1 MQTQEFEIQMQS
13 LLQQQ
18 SAANSH
24 ANINHIVQ
32 AIVSLHWTAIV
43 NIQHATG
50 QVGNWCKNKLE
61 LPVAEPSVE
70 LTATCRS
77 EPPKVE
83 AKLAHSI
90 TTPSL
95 SE

>member
-1 MQTQEFEIQMQS
+1 MQFHTIPLNISTILCKQLLVHIERQLLTFSMQ
-13 LLQQQ
+13 QDK
-18 SAANSH
+18 
-24 ANINHIVQ
+24 
-32 AIVSLHWTAIV
+32 
-43 NIQHATG
+43 
-50 QVGNWCKNKLE
+50 CKLE

-83 AKLAHSI
+83 AKVAHSI

>member
-1 MQTQEFEIQMQS
+1 M
-13 LLQQQ
+13 
-18 SAANSH
+18 
-24 ANINHIVQ
+24 Q
-32 AIVSLHWTAIV
+32 AIVSSHRTAIV

-50 QVGNWCKNKLE
+50 QVGNRHKYKLE

-83 AKLAHSI
+83 AKVAHSI